1 MSGLEHKKVER
12 VLIASANPLFGKGLE
27 KLMMNKWHIQASS
40 VRLTASTAETLA
52 LLDDWEP
59 DLVLID
65 YDDKSIS
72 RVEFMQKFGAGDH
85 PMQVMLLSLQASGA
99 VVVYDRQSLTPA
111 QAQDWLHLTGAENK
125 NRARQNRKGGSPRN
139 M

>member
-1 MSGLEHKKVER
+1 MSGLEKKKVER

-27 KLMMNKWHIQASS
+27 KLMMNKWRIQANSI
-40 VRLTASTAETLA
+40 RLTTSTTDTLT
-52 LLDDWEP
+52 LLDDWRP

-72 RVEFMQKFGAGDH
+72 RVEIMQKFGSGDN

-99 VVVYDRQSLTPA
+99 VVVYDRRSLTPA
-111 QAQDWLHLTGAENK
+111 QAQDWLHLSGSNK
-125 NRARQNRKGGSPRN
+125 NRAKPNREGGPPSN
-139 M
+139 I